1 MALYEDQ
8 LAVMNSGI
16 PPEGYAAALRGDTQL
31 TTDYGAIV
39 SPTEE
44 QLVGRGVLPAATN
57 EGSRLI
63 TNDPRLQRQAD
74 VYIQPP
80 PQAAVPVPSSSTPQG
95 QRDFLDDF
103 EQRIAK
109 APDFLSKQRLI
120 NELADSAQQRLGAA
134 QQSVMRIAEEQV
146 NLKPELAQLGKMVEM
161 DRRNRDLAGRDS
173 EETAKQ
179 RAKVLGLEQLAQK
192 QTQELIKNNPQIA
205 SFTSRVKN
213 NIELHSKMAERELAT
228 AEKLLAKK
236 EAEQDAAQQ
245 IVAMIDPEARKAIS
259 VAHPAMSSDIEF
271 AKFVTQGGGKSK
283 DWAPI
288 LQGTIRSGDYLNAAL
303 EGNGAARQLAISEYA
318 ARTGKPVQEAEQQI
332 RYAET
337 LAKNPAAAL
346 ETATK
351 YGIFN
356 PTEAKN
362 IAGKFVV
369 ADSATRKQLNASII
383 AKIPDIMEKR
393 TVATVQNNP
402 IHIAQTINDP
412 AYLEAATLAQTRKQA
427 GQVATGTDVSLAYI
441 NMPNLTAEER
451 ANRVESV
458 SDAYAKALV
467 KEGSNGILHTP
478 FERGQIEMYKAN
490 FKKSLTAKT
499 VSDTL
504 ASKVGEWMG
513 ATAQAANQ
521 LMPSAQ
527 YLGFHENVIQGTY
540 GFLDE
545 LAGGVMKGV
554 K

>member
-8 LAVMNSGI
+8 LAIMNSGI
-16 PPEGYAAALRGDTQL
+16 PPEEYAAALRGNSQL
-31 TTDYGAIV
+31 TTDYGAVV

-44 QLVGRGVLPAATN
+44 QLVSSGVLPTSQGN
-57 EGSRLI
+57 GSRLI
-63 TNDPRLQRQAD
+63 TNVPSLKNEAS

-120 NELADSAQQRLGAA
+120 NELADNAQQRLGAA
-134 QQSVMRIAEEQV
+134 QQSVMKISEEKV
-146 NLKPELAQLGKMVEM
+146 NLGPELAQLNKMVEM

-192 QTQELIKNNPQIA
+192 QTQDLLKNNPQIA

-213 NIELHSKMAERELAT
+213 SIDLHSKMAEKEFAT

-236 EAEQDAAQQ
+236 EAEEAAAQQ
-245 IVAMIDPEARKAIS
+245 VVAMIDPEARKAIS
-259 VAHPAMSSDIEF
+259 VAHPAMNSDVEF

-318 ARTGKPVQEAEQQI
+318 ARTGKPIQEAEQQV

-351 YGIFN
+351 YGLFK
-356 PTEAKN
+356 PEEAKN
-362 IAGKFVV
+362 IAGKFAI

-402 IHIAQTINDP
+402 TYIAQTLNDP
-412 AYLEAATLAQTRKQA
+412 VYAEAAALAQSKKQP

-451 ANRVESV
+451 ARRVDSV
-458 SDAYAKALV
+458 SNAYAAALV

-478 FERGQIEMYKAN
+478 FDRGQIEMYKAN
-490 FKKSLTAKT
+490 YKKSLTAKT

-504 ASKVGEWMG
+504 ASKVGEWLG
-513 ATAQAANQ
+513 ASAQGAAQ

-527 YLGFHENVIQGTY
+527 YLGFYENAIQSTY

-545 LAGGVMKGV
+545 VVGGVMKGV